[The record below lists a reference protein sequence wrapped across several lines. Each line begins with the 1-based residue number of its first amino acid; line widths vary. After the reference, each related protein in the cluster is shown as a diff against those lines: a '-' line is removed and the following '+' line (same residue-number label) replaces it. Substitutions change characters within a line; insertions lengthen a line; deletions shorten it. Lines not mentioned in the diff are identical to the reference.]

1 MVISN
6 PEGLGFLESPLDHME
21 ETDWLLYTKSEFKA
35 YNEYLHTS
43 RARKAIQTAITQK
56 YCASTASCGSY
67 QPSEPG
73 TFNLENLV
81 KDIEDK
87 LDWKQWLFNY
97 VQTGG
102 QYSAIV
108 VVLVWTIK
116 IGAKL
121 VAVLSVRNQG
131 FTWKT
136 ALQLNFNLSSQVRDS
151 LLRAALTNISPEVS
165 SVRPTREMGT
175 LVLSK

>member
-1 MVISN
+1 M
-6 PEGLGFLESPLDHME
+6 
-21 ETDWLLYTKSEFKA
+21 T
-35 YNEYLHTS
+35 
-43 RARKAIQTAITQK
+43 RK

-81 KDIEDK
+81 DDIKNE
-87 LDWKQWLFNY
+87 LDWKQWLVTY
-97 VQTGG
+97 VQLWG
-102 QYSAIV
+102 QYAAII

-121 VAVLSVRNQG
+121 LAILSVRNQG

-151 LLRAALTNISPEVS
+151 LLRTAPTNTLPEVS
-165 SVRPTREMGT
+165 SARPTGEMET
-175 LVLSK
+175 LVLST

>member
-1 MVISN
+1 M
-6 PEGLGFLESPLDHME
+6 GFYESPLDHLE
-21 ETDWLLYTKSEFKA
+21 ETDSLLYTKSEFEA
-35 YNEYLHTS
+35 YNKYLYAS
-43 RARKAIQTAITQK
+43 RARKDIQTAMTRK

-81 KDIEDK
+81 NNTEDE
-87 LDWKQWLFNY
+87 LDWKQWLVNY

-102 QYSAIV
+102 QYAAII

-121 VAVLSVRNQG
+121 LAVLSVRNQG

-136 ALQLNFNLSSQVRDS
+136 ALQLNFSLSSQVRDS
-151 LLRAALTNISPEVS
+151 LLRAAPAKALPEASNVL
-165 SVRPTREMGT
+165 PTREMGT
-175 LVLSK
+175 LVLST